1 MGCRI
6 RFDFTLTTESTS
18 EMMKYDFG
26 DAFTSCEIKWYQ
38 KIAVISSSFQLVKA
52 SLISIPDIR
61 HSLWLWEKNQ
71 LDSWCFASFN
81 TSALV
86 LLNLARNLHLYF
98 CTAAFS

>member
-61 HSLWLWEKNQ
+61 HSLWLWEKKPVRQ
-71 LDSWCFASFN
+71 L
-81 TSALV
+81 V
-86 LLNLARNLHLYF
+86 F
-98 CTAAFS
+98 CKF